1 MVIDS
6 GDVDRSHAPIASSAA
21 IAQLHSVVD
30 RVSDA
35 VMVTTC
41 GGVVT
46 SWNPAAETI
55 YRRSVDAA
63 LGMTISEAV
72 GATVDP
78 AALALAGTTVED
90 THRAADGVELAVRVS
105 CVEIDGGYLVISSD
119 RSELSRAARH
129 LRTVLDALA
138 EGIVV
143 FDTNGAVVSINPAA
157 FRLFGF
163 DADDDV
169 DAVPTD
175 HAHRFRTFALL
186 DENGDPVPPHERPIM
201 RTLQTGE
208 EIRDQ
213 VFGIDRR
220 DGGRIWLSG
229 RTCLLGS
236 GDLRD
241 RAVLLSVTD
250 VTAQRASN
258 ESLAYRAHHDH
269 LTGLPNRPYILELLA
284 HSLRPAPDGGVA
296 AVCYVDLHGL
306 KSINDS
312 LGHDAGDIAIQ
323 TVAQLL
329 RAALRPHDIVG
340 RLGGD
345 EFVALL
351 CGTTSRTDIDRV
363 TAGVHAALAQPLVI
377 ENVAQQI
384 SASVGIT
391 IVAEDEPRTASE
403 LLRDADHAMYR
414 AKAAGGGQNGF
425 FGMDQS

>member
-1 MVIDS
+1 LVLDS
-6 GDVDRSHAPIASSAA
+6 GDADRSRNPIASAA
-21 IAQLHSVVD
+21 VITQLRNVVQK
-30 RVSDA
+30 VSDA
-35 VMVTTC
+35 VMVTTRS
-41 GGVVT
+41 GVVT
-46 SWNPAAETI
+46 NWNPAAEAI
-55 YRRSVDAA
+55 YRRSVDSA
-63 LGMTISEAV
+63 LGMTITEAV
-72 GATVDP
+72 GARMDP
-78 AALALAGTTVED
+78 AALALIGTAVED
-90 THRAADGVELAVRVS
+90 THRAADGSELAVRVS
-105 CVEIDGGYLVISSD
+105 CVEIDEGYLVISSD

-143 FDTNGAVVSINPAA
+143 FDRDGAVASANPAA
-157 FRLFGF
+157 FRLFGL
-163 DADDDV
+163 DADDDL

-201 RTLQTGE
+201 QTLRTGE

-213 VFGIDRR
+213 VFGIDRP
-220 DGGRIWLSG
+220 DGERIWLSG
-229 RTCLLGS
+229 RTCLLDPD
-236 GDLRD
+236 DLGD

-284 HSLRPAPDGGVA
+284 YSLRPAAEGGVA

-312 LGHDAGDIAIQ
+312 LGHDAGDVAIQ

-329 RAALRPHDIVG
+329 RAALRPQDIVG

-351 CGTTSRTDIDRV
+351 CGSTTRTDIDRV
-363 TAGVHAALAQPLVI
+363 TAGVHAALSQPLVI

-384 SASVGIT
+384 SASVGIA
-391 IVAEDEPRTASE
+391 IVAEGESRTPSD
-403 LLRDADHAMYR
+403 LLRDADRAMYR
-414 AKAAGGGQNGF
+414 AKAAGGGRNGF
-425 FGMDQS
+425 FDD

>member
-1 MVIDS
+1 M
-6 GDVDRSHAPIASSAA
+6 SSAA
-21 IAQLHSVVD
+21 SITQLRNVVQ

-35 VMVTTC
+35 VIVTTRS
-41 GGVVT
+41 GVIA
-46 SWNPAAETI
+46 SWNPAAEAI
-55 YRRSVDAA
+55 YRRSVDSA
-63 LGMTISEAV
+63 LGVTITEAV
-72 GATVDP
+72 GVRVDP
-78 AALALAGTTVED
+78 AALALIGTPVED
-90 THRAADGVELAVRVS
+90 THRAADGSELAVRMS
-105 CVEIDGGYLVISSD
+105 CVEIDEGYLVISSD

-143 FDTNGAVVSINPAA
+143 FDKNGAVTSANPAA
-157 FRLFGF
+157 YRLFGL
-163 DADDDV
+163 DIDDDV
-169 DAVPTD
+169 DSVPVD

-186 DENGDPVPPHERPIM
+186 DENGDPVPPHQRPIM

-213 VFGIDRR
+213 VFGIDRP
-220 DGGRIWLSG
+220 DGERIWLSG
-229 RTCLLGS
+229 RTCLLDPD
-236 GDLRD
+236 DLGD

-284 HSLRPAPDGGVA
+284 YSLRPAADGGVA

-329 RAALRPHDIVG
+329 RAALRPQDIVG

-351 CGTTSRTDIDRV
+351 CGTTTRADIERV
-363 TAGVHAALAQPLVI
+363 TAGVHAALSQPLVI
-377 ENVAQQI
+377 ENMAQQI

-391 IVAEDEPRTASE
+391 IVAEGDARTPSE

-414 AKAAGGGQNGF
+414 AKAAGGGRNGF
-425 FGMDQS
+425 FDD

>member
-1 MVIDS
+1 VIDS
-6 GDVDRSHAPIASSAA
+6 GGAERLGPSDASSAA
-21 IAQLHSVVD
+21 TVQLHNVVD

-35 VMVTTC
+35 VMVTTRS
-41 GGVVT
+41 GVIT
-46 SWNPAAETI
+46 SWSPAAETI
-55 YRRSVDAA
+55 YRRAVDAA
-63 LGMTISEAV
+63 LGMTITEAV

-78 AALALAGTTVED
+78 AALALSGATLED

-119 RSELSRAARH
+119 HSELSRAARH

-143 FDTNGAVVSINPAA
+143 FDKNGAVASVNPAA
-157 FRLFGF
+157 FRLFGL

-169 DAVPTD
+169 GAVPTD

-201 RTLQTGE
+201 RTLGTGE

-213 VFGIDRR
+213 VFGIDRP
-220 DGGRIWLSG
+220 DGERIWLSG
-229 RTCLLGS
+229 RTCLLDPD
-236 GDLRD
+236 DLGD

-258 ESLAYRAHHDH
+258 ERLAYRAHHDH

-284 HSLRPAPDGGVA
+284 HSLRPAHDGGVA

-312 LGHDAGDIAIQ
+312 LGHHAGDTAIQ

-329 RAALRPHDIVG
+329 RAVLRPQDIVG

-351 CGTTSRTDIDRV
+351 CGTTTRTDIDDV
-363 TAGVHAALAQPLVI
+363 TAGVHAALSQPLII
-377 ENVAQQI
+377 ENVPQSI

-391 IVAEDEPRTASE
+391 IVAESEPRTAAA
-403 LLRDADHAMYR
+403 LLRDADEAMYR
-414 AKAAGGGQNGF
+414 AKAAGGGRNGF
-425 FGMDQS
+425 FGV